1 MLSAVDKVSLNI
13 RDQEAAK
20 RFWVETMGFTL
31 VQDSP
36 MGDDPSSARWIEVR
50 PPDGAVT
57 VILYSPRFDGSQLGS
72 LSNVLFTC
80 DDIQQTYQEL
90 MARGVEFPDPPGKQ
104 FWGWWAT
111 FKDNEGNLYGLG
123 QRDAAVP
130 HCRAIPVT

>member
-50 PPDGAVT
+50 PPDGGVT

-90 MARGVEFPDPPGKQ
+90 MARGVEFPTRRASSSGAGGRPSRTTKETCTDSAN
-104 FWGWWAT
+104 AT
-111 FKDNEGNLYGLG
+111 P
-123 QRDAAVP
+123 R
-130 HCRAIPVT
+130 CRTVGRFL

>member
-13 RDQEAAK
+13 RDQDAAK

-36 MGDDPSSARWIEVR
+36 MGDDPSSALDRGTASGWRRHGHPVQPQIRRQPARLPQQRAVHLR
-50 PPDGAVT
+50 RHSTDLPRVDGA
-57 VILYSPRFDGSQLGS
+57 R
-72 LSNVLFTC
+72 C
-80 DDIQQTYQEL
+80 
-90 MARGVEFPDPPGKQ
+90 GVPDPPGKQ